1 METKKV
7 ILILL
12 TIFIVGPLVFVGA
25 CFPIGLLA
33 FNSSANSG
41 GDVIMF
47 FAILIGIALALWAV
61 IAISKRIARK

>member
-12 TIFIVGPLVFVGA
+12 TVFIVGPLVFVGT
-25 CFPIGLLA
+25 CLPIGFLS
-33 FNSSANSG
+33 FNNYSSG
-41 GDVIMF
+41 GGVIIG
-47 FAILIGIALALWAV
+47 AILGLILAIWAV